1 MRIFIRKLLSK
12 MLSKE
17 LKAKVKEFEYK
28 NKKKLINKLPY
39 IDEAKLKNILTDKMG
54 IKKGDHLFIHGSMDM
69 INTESSPLKMIE
81 MLFDIVGDDGSI
93 SVPTFIR
100 YSSKE
105 WMRMDKQ
112 FDIKKTPSGMGIFSE
127 RVRRHKLAKRSLHPT
142 KSVATIGEI
151 AEDILSE
158 HHLDIYQFGS
168 KSPFIKL
175 LDYDVKVIGL
185 GAPMS
190 YLSMVHTVED
200 VYPNEYSKKINE
212 DVVYEKVC
220 IDEDKNEVIVK
231 TLVHDLKAIAKANP
245 EKFVK
250 KYMNK
255 NNYVIYN
262 HYLTPFFMV
271 KGKELFQELE
281 KQMRLGNTIYD

>member
-1 MRIFIRKLLSK
+1 MRILIRKLLSK
-12 MLSKE
+12 VLSKK
-17 LKAKVKEFEYK
+17 LKSKVKEFEYK
-28 NKKKLINKLPY
+28 NKKKLIDRLPPLN
-39 IDEAKLKNILTDKMG
+39 EENLKTIFTDKLG

-69 INTESSPLKMIE
+69 INTEISPLKMLE
-81 MLFDIVGDDGSI
+81 MLLDIVGDDGSI

-105 WMRMDKQ
+105 WMHMNKQ

-127 RVRRHKLAKRSLHPT
+127 RVRRYKLAKRSLHPT

-168 KSPFIKL
+168 KSPFVKL
-175 LDYDVKVIGL
+175 LNYNVKVIGL
-185 GAPMS
+185 GSPMS

-200 VYPNEYSKKINE
+200 ICPNEYPKKINE
-212 DVVYEKVC
+212 DVIYGKVC
-220 IDEDKNEVIVK
+220 IDENKNEIVVK
-231 TLVHDLKAIAKANP
+231 TLVHDLQAIAKANP

-255 NNYVIYN
+255 DDYVIYN

-281 KQMRLGNTIYD
+281 KQMRLENTIYD